1 MSRFIGLSLDVDD
14 VADYAVAWAGGMGAA
29 GSSVVSAVSRGF
41 GGAWRAERPKATV
54 RLNRLT
60 SCSSVGVEAPVRQ
73 VSRVAG
79 LTPMSWARRGA
90 GVLDSSMAPFM
101 SIKNEGSSITLLTQ
115 FVLFVFS
122 CITKPISFS
131 LNQYLGPILRSP
143 FRYALKF

>member
-1 MSRFIGLSLDVDD
+1 
-14 VADYAVAWAGGMGAA
+14 MGAV

-41 GGAWRAERPKATV
+41 GGAWRAERPRATV

-90 GVLDSSMAPFM
+90 GVLDSSMAPSM
-101 SIKNEGSSITLLTQ
+101 SKQPFFSSVTLTGLKL
-115 FVLFVFS
+115 LFKLCDVVVVKHYYKQS
-122 CITKPISFS
+122 
-131 LNQYLGPILRSP
+131 
-143 FRYALKF
+143 